1 MAITTV
7 LPKVF
12 GQFADRSEYF
22 MDGKADSKS
31 LFQQDGSPLEINLE
45 DRYQISN
52 LSMRNRFSAINL
64 TAAKKPS
71 SQSTTLLS
79 PKSTVTRQRALSMYQ
94 EIDRG
99 TGLFSQTINKQNLMK
114 EANLYKRSNP
124 PMRYGATSLNMTLSA
139 IPKQKKSIVPLRTRS
154 TTTISALQQYQ
165 TIDRGIKVTFQKT
178 DKSSIMNTAQLF
190 QKSSFT
196 RQSSVSMLL

>member
-22 MDGKADSKS
+22 LDGKKDSKS
-31 LFQQDGSPLEINLE
+31 PFQQDGSPLEINFE

-52 LSMRNRFSAINL
+52 LSMRNRFSAINVL
-64 TAAKKPS
+64 DRKPK
-71 SQSTTLLS
+71 SQSTTLQS
-79 PKSTVTRQRALSMYQ
+79 PKGTTTNQRALSRYQ
-94 EIDRG
+94 EIDKG
-99 TGLFSQTINKQNLMK
+99 TGLFSQTINKQNLMQ

-139 IPKQKKSIVPLRTRS
+139 IPKQKKSVVPLSTRS

-165 TIDRGIKVTFQKT
+165 TIDRGIQVTSQKT
-178 DKSSIMNTAQLF
+178 DKSNIRNTTQLF
-190 QKSSFT
+190 QKSNFT
-196 RQSSVSMLL
+196 KRSSITMLL

>member
-12 GQFADRSEYF
+12 GRFADRSEYF
-22 MDGKADSKS
+22 LDGKTESKS
-31 LFQQDGSPLEINLE
+31 PFQQDDRPLEINPR

-64 TAAKKPS
+64 TAGKKPK
-71 SQSTTLLS
+71 SQSSTLLS
-79 PKSTVTRQRALSMYQ
+79 PKSAVTKLRALSRYQ

-114 EANLYKRSNP
+114 EANLYKRFNP
-124 PMRYGATSLNMTLSA
+124 TMRFGATSLNMTLSA

-154 TTTISALQQYQ
+154 TTTIRAMQQYQ
-165 TIDRGIKVTFQKT
+165 TINRGIQVTFQKT
-178 DKSSIMNTAQLF
+178 DISNIKNTAQLF
-190 QKSSFT
+190 KKSNFT